1 MTCSSLFW
9 VKSHSG
15 QDGHFLFMIGVV
27 RKFISTLTLLSVTN
41 GFSIDLND
49 NELNDGTTKNVT
61 GPLFLNIFDSISNLT
76 MDIDVLFDE
85 FQEGFDDIKAANSSE
100 EENTTEVDDDALNGS
115 SIVVGLFDTL
125 RDITED
131 VGDVV
136 TDVGEGL
143 ADKRPEFIE
152 VTQEVDKKV

>member
-1 MTCSSLFW
+1 
-9 VKSHSG
+9 
-15 QDGHFLFMIGVV
+15 MIGVV

-85 FQEGFDDIKAANSSE
+85 FQEGFEDIKAANSSE
-100 EENTTEVDDDALNGS
+100 EENTTEVDDDVLNGS

-143 ADKRPEFIE
+143 VDKRPEFIE

>member
-1 MTCSSLFW
+1 
-9 VKSHSG
+9 
-15 QDGHFLFMIGVV
+15 MIGVV
-27 RKFISTLTLLSVTN
+27 RKFIFTLSLISVTN

-100 EENTTEVDDDALNGS
+100 EENTTEVDDDVLNGS

-152 VTQEVDKKV
+152 VTQEVDMKV

>member
-1 MTCSSLFW
+1 
-9 VKSHSG
+9 
-15 QDGHFLFMIGVV
+15 MIGVV

-41 GFSIDLND
+41 GFSIDLNE

-85 FQEGFDDIKAANSSE
+85 FQEGFDDIKASNSSE

-115 SIVVGLFDTL
+115 GIVVGIFDTL
-125 RDITED
+125 RDITEN

-143 ADKRPEFIE
+143 VDKRPEFIE

>member
-1 MTCSSLFW
+1 
-9 VKSHSG
+9 
-15 QDGHFLFMIGVV
+15 MIGVV

-41 GFSIDLND
+41 GFSIDLNE

-85 FQEGFDDIKAANSSE
+85 FQEGFDDIKASNSSE

-115 SIVVGLFDTL
+115 GIVVGIFDTL

>member
-1 MTCSSLFW
+1 
-9 VKSHSG
+9 
-15 QDGHFLFMIGVV
+15 MIGVV

-41 GFSIDLND
+41 GFTIDLND
-49 NELNDGTTKNVT
+49 NELNDGNTKNVT

-85 FQEGFDDIKAANSSE
+85 FQEGFEDIKAANSSEE

>member
-1 MTCSSLFW
+1 
-9 VKSHSG
+9 
-15 QDGHFLFMIGVV
+15 MIGVV

-41 GFSIDLND
+41 GFSIDLNE

-115 SIVVGLFDTL
+115 AVVVGIFDTL

-143 ADKRPEFIE
+143 VDKRPEFIE

>member
-1 MTCSSLFW
+1 
-9 VKSHSG
+9 
-15 QDGHFLFMIGVV
+15 MIGVV

-85 FQEGFDDIKAANSSE
+85 FQEGFEDIKAANSSE
-100 EENTTEVDDDALNGS
+100 EENTTEVDDDVLNGS